1 MRHKQTQKK
10 RSLST
15 IIKVKIPRDFTIE
28 REYFKLRVSRQ
39 TFTKEKT
46 VEMALQ
52 YVWSLD
58 KDHIP
63 GNTTR
68 QSREMKKHRCGVQDN
83 SVLLS
88 TGYRQCWADRLENR
102 LQTSYRGHLNMCVNK
117 LRLRTLATGIPA
129 QNSLFP
135 TGISEFCILGIIWQI
150 LIGRVETK

>member
-68 QSREMKKHRCGVQDN
+68 QSKEMKKHDINQHSSPRELCLSHSSTEKSREGWCCVSFLGN
-83 SVLLS
+83 SVNVHNI
-88 TGYRQCWADRLENR
+88 A
-102 LQTSYRGHLNMCVNK
+102 
-117 LRLRTLATGIPA
+117 
-129 QNSLFP
+129 
-135 TGISEFCILGIIWQI
+135 
-150 LIGRVETK
+150 